1 LRIPN
6 DGAGCKINGTARTHE
21 RTAKMKKEITVREL
35 ADELIARIDMSKGI
49 DCCKEEI
56 KALAKLAQQEI
67 PERKLMVNWQE

>member
-1 LRIPN
+1 
-6 DGAGCKINGTARTHE
+6 
-21 RTAKMKKEITVREL
+21 MKKEITVREL